1 MQYSFQI
8 PEDLAER
15 LRPREREVAQILSLG
30 LRELDAE
37 DASGFAGLADVMDF
51 LADLPSPEQILA
63 LRPSR
68 VLQERIDQLLAGAGE
83 SAFTDQER
91 EEWQG
96 YQYVEHLV
104 RKAKIRATQQLR
116 GR

>member
-15 LRPREREVAQILSLG
+15 LRPRERELAQILSLG
-30 LRELDAE
+30 LRELDAKE
-37 DASGFAGLADVMDF
+37 ASGFSGLADVMDF
-51 LADLPSPEQILA
+51 LAGLPSPEQILA

-68 VLQERIDQLLAGAGE
+68 ALQERIDDLLARGRE
-83 SAFTDQER
+83 SALTDQELD
-91 EEWQG
+91 EWQK

-104 RKAKIRATQQLR
+104 RKAKIRATQQLQ